1 MEKILFI
8 VPPYVNYDSFVHP
21 AFNDGT
27 MTKESGKY
35 RNIVADMPMGLLSLS
50 AYLKKHADVQIKVID
65 FNIVLHKMKSFHCGS
80 FSELFREN
88 LSKKEWLDYEPTI
101 IGISTLF
108 SPSYYNML
116 EAGEVARKLFPEAL
130 LVGGGGVPSNMYKEI
145 FKDSTCWDALCYGE
159 GERPLLGLVKAPDK
173 KEFLNAHAS
182 WITRRK
188 LAEKARFEFDFI
200 NDLDEIPFWDY
211 DLVDIEDYRI
221 NPVLATFPLAQEKM
235 KSMPVLT
242 SRGCPHRCC
251 FCASHTV
258 HGRAMR
264 YHSLGRV
271 REDFQRLS
279 EQYGARAIVFF
290 DDHLMSDKQRV
301 FKIVDILNELK
312 LTAFFPASLALYALD
327 RKILEALKSVGL
339 DQLVLSVES
348 GSDRVLREVMHKPLN
363 LSIVS
368 RVIRDCREL
377 GIAADVA
384 ILLGLPGETKKDIED
399 TRAFLKTLDA
409 TWFRINIATPLVGSE
424 MLEICLKKNYI
435 KGDYLDCDF
444 KRAVVET
451 EDFTPEYLQ
460 EKIYALNLELN
471 FVGNSD
477 FRLGNYGTA
486 LKGFEN
492 TIRVKNDH
500 ALAYYCAAKCC
511 KKLNLAGKYLEYK
524 AKYGAIVKSSAFWRD
539 YAKQFDLAPL
549 E

>member
-1 MEKILFI
+1 
-8 VPPYVNYDSFVHP
+8 
-21 AFNDGT
+21 
-27 MTKESGKY
+27 
-35 RNIVADMPMGLLSLS
+35 
-50 AYLKKHADVQIKVID
+50 
-65 FNIVLHKMKSFHCGS
+65 
-80 FSELFREN
+80 
-88 LSKKEWLDYEPTI
+88 
-101 IGISTLF
+101 
-108 SPSYYNML
+108 
-116 EAGEVARKLFPEAL
+116 
-130 LVGGGGVPSNMYKEI
+130 
-145 FKDSTCWDALCYGE
+145 
-159 GERPLLGLVKAPDK
+159 
-173 KEFLNAHAS
+173 
-182 WITRRK
+182 
-188 LAEKARFEFDFI
+188 
-200 NDLDEIPFWDY
+200 
-211 DLVDIEDYRI
+211 
-221 NPVLATFPLAQEKM
+221 
-235 KSMPVLT
+235 
-242 SRGCPHRCC
+242 
-251 FCASHTV
+251 
-258 HGRAMR
+258 
-264 YHSLGRV
+264 
-271 REDFQRLS
+271 
-279 EQYGARAIVFF
+279 
-290 DDHLMSDKQRV
+290 
-301 FKIVDILNELK
+301 
-312 LTAFFPASLALYALD
+312 
-327 RKILEALKSVGL
+327 
-339 DQLVLSVES
+339 
-348 GSDRVLREVMHKPLN
+348 MHKPLN